1 MLTRRAAPLP
11 ATAPATALGKPVVP
25 IKIVPP
31 PYGDIHGPSFYAAL
45 KVGNSSGPR
54 PDSITSGHNH
64 GGVAGVHINVGYD
77 DVRADLSAYLDN
89 QSYALPA
96 PQEPSVISYGLGAGN
111 QIVTNIHGGVDPVT
125 NTGNCLEAGTALYNT
140 FNDPTTHSIF
150 WVGDFCNTGGRAEG
164 IPVQTPITFSFEGAY
179 VRDFGDGIPRMSV
192 ELYQPIGGDGSW
204 HAIVYNYGAN
214 PGRWDDMYHN
224 YGNLGSA
231 PIYSAVGGYSWSLD
245 ETHYFD
251 AGACPQVPTA
261 SAQNIY
267 VAAEPGGSD
276 ANNTFRLLRS
286 SDYTI
291 TNGGDCYHDDGSSF
305 QFAGKFSDSH
315 SGK

>member
-11 ATAPATALGKPVVP
+11 ATVPATALGKPVVP

-150 WVGDFCNTGGRAEG
+150 WVGDFATLVVGQRAS
-164 IPVQTPITFSFEGAY
+164 P
-179 VRDFGDGIPRMSV
+179 
-192 ELYQPIGGDGSW
+192 
-204 HAIVYNYGAN
+204 
-214 PGRWDDMYHN
+214 
-224 YGNLGSA
+224 
-231 PIYSAVGGYSWSLD
+231 
-245 ETHYFD
+245 
-251 AGACPQVPTA
+251 
-261 SAQNIY
+261 
-267 VAAEPGGSD
+267 
-276 ANNTFRLLRS
+276 FRLLSLLALRVLTSVTLGTAYHVCRS
-286 SDYTI
+286 SSTNRSAATVPGTPSFTIMVRILGAGMICTI
-291 TNGGDCYHDDGSSF
+291 TTVT
-305 QFAGKFSDSH
+305 
-315 SGK
+315 